1 MSIIYLIAPKKQEL
15 KTRCSYKIQWPV
27 KMPIPLKT
35 NPIMTA
41 NKVFQI
47 PDQLP
52 PFRSPYFIIN
62 KKLSKYSKFTIH
74 YSRIHYSKNIK
85 IDSKLQKFRTDLH
98 KKKQKRALKVKRKKI
113 GVKGKT
119 K

>member
-1 MSIIYLIAPKKQEL
+1 MSTIFLIALKKQEL

-35 NPIMTA
+35 NPMTA

-52 PFRSPYFIIN
+52 PFRLPYSIIN

-98 KKKQKRALKVKRKKI
+98 KKKQKRALKVKRKGI